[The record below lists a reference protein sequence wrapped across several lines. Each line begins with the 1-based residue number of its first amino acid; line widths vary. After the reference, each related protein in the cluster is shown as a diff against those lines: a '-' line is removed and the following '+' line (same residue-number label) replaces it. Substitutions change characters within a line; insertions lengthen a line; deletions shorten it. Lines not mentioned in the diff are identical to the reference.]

1 MQEINVPACIY
12 VQATVEESRSS
23 VNEYI
28 EGLKRVLYLWD
39 TLGAGK
45 DARNKLN
52 LERDRKCYRRTTC
65 YTTNSA
71 LGFSQ

>member
-28 EGLKRVLYLWD
+28 EGLKRVLYL
-39 TLGAGK
+39 
-45 DARNKLN
+45 
-52 LERDRKCYRRTTC
+52 
-65 YTTNSA
+65 
-71 LGFSQ
+71 